1 MNLLLVGLTIGT
13 LGKIILGIGVLR
25 VHIHILREHKID
37 AVVLKSIKSEQLVTL
52 LGLALIVLGYLLEVY
67 FYANAT
73 ELLSC
78 TGESCAAAVGN
89 IFLK

>member
-1 MNLLLVGLTIGT
+1 MNLLLIGLTVGT
-13 LGKIILGIGVLR
+13 FGKIILGIAVLR

-37 AVVLKSIKSEQLVTL
+37 AVVLKSMKTEQLVTL
-52 LGLALIVLGYLLEVY
+52 FGLALIVLGYLLEVY

-78 TGESCAAAVGN
+78 SGPECAAAVGN
-89 IFLK
+89 IFLR